1 MAEQIHYSGPNQGI
15 WDYFNEYVKNP
26 DPQYAVFINGHWGCG
41 KTFFIKKWIDYYN
54 SLSAQKDKTLRPIYV
69 SLYGLKHTSQIADV
83 IKRELYPMLYC
94 KAAKI
99 GKSVLKVVSKI
110 ALHTDFDVNQNGSDD
125 IGMDLSLDVLS
136 FLKSD
141 DEEIKPD
148 KLIIF
153 DDLERCLIPI
163 KELLGYINFFVEQ
176 CNAHVIIVG
185 DEQNLGTALHDFN
198 EFKEKTI
205 GREFLLETEIE
216 SALMAFI
223 EEDPRL
229 DILKDCSFFIQKLFC
244 LSQYNNLR
252 ILRQAIYD
260 FKRQLLLLGK
270 EIDKNSILAVR
281 TLLFGFIAT
290 YLEYKGPRYKDIDKY
305 LSLPY
310 GEEKKKL
317 KDIILQLNLK
327 YDSLRPYSQCDILCL
342 TYLEIFVGYIKRG
355 TPITSFME
363 SVVFPVTK
371 TRPSWEQLHDWIL
384 MSNADFTKVYNL
396 VLKDIRDKS
405 IPDIRTV
412 GNVIVWF
419 CFFDSRGVRILSKIT
434 ITRLQQI
441 VIRFLEAANDAE
453 ELYNLRRAYFDG
465 INILLTREEMS
476 RLQLFIDMF
485 NSHFDRLKESKKNKM
500 IIALE
505 NLTDE
510 LSKTLIDLAEESM
523 PDHSCT
529 FDMTPM
535 FAMVDTKKV
544 FGSIKKLSNEGRS
557 YFNGF
562 IRNRYKLSY
571 SLEGPFSSFIGE
583 HNSLW
588 KLHELCEQ
596 EAKMQ
601 KMINQESYAR
611 LASSFE
617 EASQRAN
624 GEKKH
629 LGRL

>member
-1 MAEQIHYSGPNQGI
+1 
-15 WDYFNEYVKNP
+15 
-26 DPQYAVFINGHWGCG
+26 
-41 KTFFIKKWIDYYN
+41 
-54 SLSAQKDKTLRPIYV
+54 
-69 SLYGLKHTSQIADV
+69 
-83 IKRELYPMLYC
+83 
-94 KAAKI
+94 
-99 GKSVLKVVSKI
+99 
-110 ALHTDFDVNQNGSDD
+110 
-125 IGMDLSLDVLS
+125 MDLSLDVLS

-176 CNAHVIIVG
+176 CHAHVIIVG
-185 DEQNLGTALHDFN
+185 DEHKLGTALHDFN

-205 GREFLLETEIE
+205 GREFRLETEIE

-290 YLEYKGPRYKDIDKY
+290 CLEYKGPRYKDIDKY

-419 CFFDSRGVRILSKIT
+419 CFFDSRGVRTLSKIT

-617 EASQRAN
+617 EASQRAK
-624 GEKKH
+624 GETKSF
-629 LGRL
+629 G

>member
-1 MAEQIHYSGPNQGI
+1 MSKQIHYSGPNQGI

-26 DPQYAVFINGHWGCG
+26 DPQYAVFVNGEWGCG

-54 SLSAQKDKTLRPIYV
+54 CLSSQTDKTLRPIYV
-69 SLYGLKHTSQIADV
+69 SLYGLKHTSQITDA
-83 IKRELYPMLYC
+83 INRELYPMLHG

-99 GKSVLKVVSKI
+99 GRSVLKVVSKI

-125 IGMDLSLDVLS
+125 LGMNLSLDALS

-141 DEEIKPD
+141 DEEIKSD

-163 KELLGYINFFVEQ
+163 KELLGYINYFEEQ
-176 CNAHVIIVG
+176 CHAHVIIVG
-185 DEQNLGTALHDFN
+185 DEQKLEGALHAFN

-205 GREFLLETEIE
+205 GREFCLETEIE
-216 SALMAFI
+216 SALMTFI
-223 EEDPRL
+223 EEVPRL
-229 DILKDCSFFIQKLFC
+229 NILKDCASFIQRLFC

-260 FKRQLLLLGK
+260 FKCQLLLIGK
-270 EIDKNSILAVR
+270 GIEENRALSVR
-281 TLLFGFIAT
+281 TLMLGFIAT
-290 YLEYKGPRYKDIDKY
+290 YLEYKGPRHKDIDKY

-310 GEEKKKL
+310 GEEKQKL

-327 YDSLRPYSQCDILCL
+327 YDSLRPYSQCDVLCL
-342 TYLEIFVGYIKRG
+342 THLGIFVGYIKSG
-355 TPITSFME
+355 KPITSFMK

-371 TRPSWEQLHDWIL
+371 TRPSWEQLYDWLL

-405 IPDIRTV
+405 IPDIRTA
-412 GNVIVWF
+412 GSVIVWF
-419 CFFDSRGVRILSKIT
+419 CFFDSRGVRTLSETTMK
-434 ITRLQQI
+434 RLKQM

-453 ELYNLRRAYFDG
+453 ELYKLRSAYFDG
-465 INILLTREEMS
+465 INILMTREEMPK
-476 RLQLFIDMF
+476 LQLFSHMF
-485 NSHFDRLKESKKNKM
+485 NSHFERLKESKKNKM
-500 IIALE
+500 ITVLE

-510 LSKTLIDLAEESM
+510 LSKTLINLSEESM

-544 FGSIKKLSNEGRS
+544 FWGIKKLSNDGRS
-557 YFNGF
+557 YFNSF
-562 IRNRYKLSY
+562 IRNRYKLCY
-571 SLEGPFSSFIGE
+571 SLGGAFSNFDSE
-583 HNSLW
+583 HYNLW

-596 EAKMQ
+596 EAKRH
-601 KMINQESYAR
+601 KMIIKESYVR
-611 LASSFE
+611 LAASFD

-624 GEKKH
+624 GETKSF
-629 LGRL
+629 G